1 MDGDSDDEYIPHPGT
16 IARIQGFIADL
27 DAYYASE
34 LLTLQAIELS
44 LHDHLRYRRN
54 IIADIKRLQDGKSE
68 EAGSAVALVTSDAG
82 ISKLVAQRNKETEEI
97 AELVAGMARVRASI
111 MRSVH
116 ERTCLR
122 AELAFAQGRF

>member
-34 LLTLQAIELS
+34 LLTLQTIELS

-54 IIADIKRLQDGKSE
+54 IIADIKRLQDGKTE
-68 EAGSAVALVTSDAG
+68 EAGSAAAG
-82 ISKLVAQRNKETEEI
+82 IAKLVAQRNKETKEI
-97 AELVAGMARVRASI
+97 SGLVAGMARVRASI

-122 AELAFAQGRF
+122 AELAFAQRRL

>member
-16 IARIQGFIADL
+16 ITRIQGFIADL
-27 DAYYASE
+27 DAYYSSE
-34 LLTLQAIELS
+34 LLTLQTIDLS

-54 IIADIKRLQDGKSE
+54 IIADIKRLQDGKTE
-68 EAGSAVALVTSDAG
+68 EAGSAVASDAG
-82 ISKLVAQRNKETEEI
+82 IAKLVARRNKETEEI

-122 AELAFAQGRF
+122 AELAFAQRRF